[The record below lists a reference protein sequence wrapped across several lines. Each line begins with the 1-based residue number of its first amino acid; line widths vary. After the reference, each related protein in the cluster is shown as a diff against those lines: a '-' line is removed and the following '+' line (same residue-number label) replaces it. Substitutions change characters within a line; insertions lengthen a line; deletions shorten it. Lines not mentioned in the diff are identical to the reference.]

1 MSALPIPLKDASIH
15 GRILELYNASYALD
29 PYHDR
34 LASVGYDVINAS
46 SYAEALTLAQH
57 RQPELII
64 VYDNPDGGIDA
75 LKWLEMQHT
84 ARLGWLAAVPLM
96 ILADASRAAE
106 LRPHELSDRVTVV
119 LRRSDTLNQ
128 LSRTVKRL
136 LNVNRW

>member
-1 MSALPIPLKDASIH
+1 M
-15 GRILELYNASYALD
+15 G
-29 PYHDR
+29 
-34 LASVGYDVINAS
+34 AS
-46 SYAEALTLAQH
+46 SNCITPAMRLIRIMIGWPPLALAQH